1 MAKLL
6 KVEPTPERLALAVER
21 STADRM
27 RQLEKV
33 EGSLWASTKGT
44 RQDMSFIRAATD
56 CQWKTGLPE
65 ACIAQIEDAW
75 GDLMESLGYAR
86 DLGYVA
92 RPVVVQNQRLNSASE
107 HCFRPRR
114 EATSGEM
121 PCFVIRE

>member
-92 RPVVVQNQRLNSASE
+92 RPVVVPESAPEFSL
-107 HCFRPRR
+107 RALLP
-114 EATSGEM
+114 A
-121 PCFVIRE
+121 